1 MTGWAVDVDMS
12 ERLLEVEVFKDN
24 DGGKMRCYVPCK
36 PRCCSRVARSWI
48 ELIVVD
54 FGVMGGQMTS

>member
-24 DGGKMRCYVPCK
+24 EGNKQRCYVPCESSSSVWV
-36 PRCCSRVARSWI
+36 PRRV
-48 ELIVVD
+48 LGTV
-54 FGVMGGQMTS
+54 G

>member
-24 DGGKMRCYVPCK
+24 DGGKMRCYVPCESD
-36 PRCCSRVARSWI
+36 CSCVARVGS
-48 ELIVVD
+48 
-54 FGVMGGQMTS
+54 S

>member
-24 DGGKMRCYVPCK
+24 DGGKMRCYVPCE
-36 PRCCSRVARSWI
+36 PRCRSRVARSWI
-48 ELIVVD
+48 ELIVVNM
-54 FGVMGGQMTS
+54 FTRGNR